1 MKLLHRSQAH
11 PAATNGAQRYT
22 WKLLVVD
29 DEPDVLS
36 LTRLNLKGF
45 RFANRELDI
54 LEATSAAQA
63 RELLAQHPDIAVA
76 LIDVVMESDDAGL
89 KLVEYIREQL
99 DYRLVR
105 LIIRTGQPG
114 AAPERY
120 VIDHYDIDD
129 YKDKTELTSQR
140 LYTTVRAAVKSY
152 RDLKIID
159 LNRRGLARVLEA
171 APDIYRIGGD
181 SLGDFFQGVL
191 TQVIGL
197 CRLDENSFIS
207 TIEGLIATLDD
218 HHVTI
223 QARSEAFRDQDRFEE
238 VRELCLQVLENDE
251 LPPALRRHAVVLPL
265 TVQHR
270 TAGFIYVEPT
280 DALSPA
286 DHDLLKMMANQCASA
301 LENLRLHLDLQASYN
316 HAIDML
322 AEIAEFK
329 DQNTG
334 QHIKRIDSYTRLM
347 ALEMGVAPA
356 EADLYGKAS
365 RLHDVGKI
373 GIPDEILQKAG
384 PLTPDEFELVKSHTR
399 IGAAILRHDHFF
411 GLARDVALHHHER
424 WDGKGYPEGRKAGE
438 LPLVTR
444 IVSVVDVFDALVSRR
459 PYKAPWPLDQAIAE
473 IAQGAGSQF
482 DPAVVETLLRLYQRG
497 DLDAIIAS
505 TQTHA
510 EASHGGS

>member
-1 MKLLHRSQAH
+1 MKLIHRSQPH
-11 PAATNGAQRYT
+11 PAAPDSAQRYT

-54 LEATSAAQA
+54 LEAGSAAQA

-89 KLVEYIREQL
+89 KLVEYIREEL
-99 DYRLVR
+99 DYRLMR

-159 LNRRGLARVLEA
+159 LNRRGLGRVLEA
-171 APDIYRIGGD
+171 TPDIYRIGGD
-181 SLGDFFQGVL
+181 SLGEFFQGVL

-218 HHVTI
+218 HQITI
-223 QARSEAFRDQDRFEE
+223 QARSDAFRDQGRFEE
-238 VRELCLQVLENDE
+238 VRALCLQALEEDA
-251 LPPALRRHAVVLPL
+251 LPATLRRHAVVLPL
-265 TVQHR
+265 TVQRR

-280 DALSPA
+280 DELSPA
-286 DHDLLKMMANQCASA
+286 DRDLLKMMANQCASA

-334 QHIKRIDSYTRLM
+334 QHINRIDSYTRLVAM
-347 ALEMGVAPA
+347 EMGVAPA
-356 EADLYGKAS
+356 EAELYGKAS

-384 PLTPDEFELVKSHTR
+384 PLAPDEFELVKTHTR

-411 GLARDVALHHHER
+411 GLAREVALHHHER
-424 WDGKGYPEGRKAGE
+424 WDGRGYPEGRKASE

-444 IVSVVDVFDALVSRR
+444 IVSVVDVFDALISRR
-459 PYKAPWPLDQAIAE
+459 PYKEPWPLDQAITE
-473 IAQGAGSQF
+473 IAEGASSQF

-505 TQTHA
+505 THA
-510 EASHGGS
+510 GTNQNGT